1 MWLIPIFDGN
11 FIFMEIVKKALLAI
25 LLVCVGAQFFGP
37 KLNQGELS
45 SLAPFIAETKP
56 SEEVQKIMKQVC
68 FDCHSNVTNYP
79 WYNNITPVNYWIAD
93 HVKEGKKE
101 VNFSK
106 WSEYSLKRKEHK
118 FEEIWEEVEE
128 KHMPLNSYTWVHRDA
143 NLSEEQIETM
153 VAWAKE
159 KQADYKAQM
168 TQE

>member
-1 MWLIPIFDGN
+1 MK
-11 FIFMEIVKKALLAI
+11 IVKKALLAI
-25 LLVCVGAQFFGP
+25 LIVFVIAQFFGP
-37 KLNQGELS
+37 ELNQGEVS
-45 SLAPFIAETKP
+45 SLDPFIAETKP
-56 SEEVQKIMKQVC
+56 SEEVHKIMKQAC
-68 FDCHSNVTNYP
+68 FDCHSDVTKYP

-128 KHMPLNSYTWVHRDA
+128 KHMPLNLYTWVHRDA
-143 NLSEEQIETM
+143 DLSQEQIDK
-153 VAWAKE
+153 VAAWTKQ